1 MKLKNIAV
9 LLTALDSDAQAEI
22 LSGIESYGKEN
33 GCNIAVFMWFTG
45 NYEREKDNM
54 GEVNI
59 CRLPDLNLFDGV
71 ILLANVFHIAF
82 NRNLI
87 EDILETVTCPV
98 VTIGCKYKEA
108 PSVCADNYAGMR
120 ELIEYLVKERGME
133 RLHFVKG
140 IEGNRDADD
149 RYRAYVDVLKENN
162 IPVLPERISKGDFYV
177 TGGESAAK
185 EILNSS
191 LPFPEAIVCA
201 NDTMALTISDIL
213 MEKGYRIPE
222 DVVVTGYDYSLEG
235 RMHFPKITSVDI
247 DSRSLGENAV
257 KTVLEMLQG
266 KMVLNEIT
274 VPGKVV
280 YDGNAVPASISG
292 QNGWEERV
300 REISKAQI
308 NLSDIVQ
315 RKMVHYVTMMEKEI
329 MESGGFEGWNAAVRE
344 FIRVLGP
351 AEFYCCVNKN
361 FIDAVSETVMVE
373 QEEMT
378 VEERLAYT
386 DEVEAV
392 IAYKNGMFRNKSPFL
407 SRYAFDE
414 MFMDAEKGKTF
425 FFSPLHYLER
435 NFGYLIF
442 VDSKFPVRN
451 PLYMTWLIYMGHSVE
466 NIRKQ
471 SMLRNAM
478 ERLDDMYIKDSLT
491 GAYNRFGME
500 RFFVEIRRKCLMSGG
515 YLQMSFVD
523 VDGLKD
529 INDTYG
535 HEEGDRIINAVASL
549 LIKESGRYYVVRF
562 GGDEF
567 VVMGVAASEDEVK
580 AYWKR
585 VEASVAQYNEGKNDR
600 ARMSFSIGYNLIRPD
615 AGTCLEDCIRVADK
629 KMYAEK
635 NRKKAMAGMKE

>member
-22 LSGIESYGKEN
+22 LSGIEQYGKEN

-71 ILLANVFHIAF
+71 ILLANVFHIAV
-82 NRNLI
+82 NRSLI
-87 EDILETVTCPV
+87 EGILEDVTCPI
-98 VTIGCKYKEA
+98 VTIGCQYKDA
-108 PSVCADNYAGMR
+108 PSVCADNYTGMR
-120 ELIEYLVKERGME
+120 ELVEYLVKERGME

-149 RYRAYVDVLKENN
+149 RYRAYVDVLKEND

-213 MEKGYRIPE
+213 MEKGYRVPE

-329 MESGGFEGWNAAVRE
+329 MESGNFEGWNAAVRE
-344 FIRVLGP
+344 FIEVLGP
-351 AEFYCCVNKN
+351 SEFYCCVNQN
-361 FIDAVSETVMVE
+361 FVETVAENAMVE
-373 QEEMT
+373 QEEMS
-378 VEERLAYT
+378 VEEQLAYS
-386 DEVEAV
+386 DKVEVV
-392 IAYKNGMFRNKSPFL
+392 IAYKNGMFREKSPFS

-414 MFMDAEKGKTF
+414 LFMDAEKGKTF

-442 VDSKFPVRN
+442 VDSRFPVRN
-451 PLYMTWLIYMGHSVE
+451 PLYMSWLIYMGHSVE

-500 RFFVEIRRKCLMSGG
+500 RFFVDIKRKCLMSGG

-535 HEEGDRIINAVASL
+535 HEEGDRIINAVAAL
-549 LIKESGRYYVVRF
+549 LKKESGKYYVIRF

-567 VVMGVAASEDEVK
+567 VIMGIASSEDEVK
-580 AYWKR
+580 AYWER
-585 VEASVAQYNEGKNDR
+585 VEAAVARYNEGKSAR
-600 ARMSFSIGYNLIRPD
+600 AKMSFSVGYEIIRPD
-615 AGTCLEDCIRVADK
+615 AAICLEDCIRGADK
-629 KMYAEK
+629 KMYMEK
-635 NRKKAMAGMKE
+635 NRKKALVGTE

>member
-22 LSGIESYGKEN
+22 LSGIEQYGKEN

-45 NYEREKDNM
+45 MYEREKENM

-71 ILLANVFHIAF
+71 ILLANVFHIAV
-82 NRNLI
+82 NRSLI
-87 EDILETVTCPV
+87 EGILENVTCPI
-98 VTIGCKYKEA
+98 VTIGYKYKDA
-108 PSVCADNYAGMR
+108 PYVCADNYSGMR
-120 ELIEYLVKERGME
+120 EMVEYLVKERGMT

-140 IEGNRDADD
+140 IEGNKDADD
-149 RYRAYVDVLKENN
+149 RYRAFVEVLAEHN
-162 IPVLPERISKGDFYV
+162 IPLLPERVSKGDFYV
-177 TGGESAAK
+177 TGGESAAR
-185 EILNSS
+185 EILSSS

-201 NDTMALTISDIL
+201 NDTMALTICDIL
-213 MEKGYRIPE
+213 TEKGYRVPA
-222 DVVVTGYDYSLEG
+222 DVVITGYDYSLEG

-247 DSRSLGENAV
+247 DSHSLGENAV
-257 KTVLEMLQG
+257 KTVLEMIAG
-266 KMVLNEIT
+266 NAVEKEIT
-274 VPGKVV
+274 VPGKVI
-280 YDGNAVPASISG
+280 YEGNAVLTSVTG
-292 QNGWEERV
+292 QSGWEERAK
-300 REISKAQI
+300 EMSKAQI
-308 NLSDIVQ
+308 NLSDIIQ

-329 MESGGFEGWNAAVRE
+329 MESGSFDGWNAAVRE
-344 FIRVLGP
+344 FIEVLGP
-351 AEFYCCVNKN
+351 AEFYCCVNQRFVEEVFEK
-361 FIDAVSETVMVE
+361 AVVD
-373 QEEMT
+373 QEEMS

-386 DEVEAV
+386 EEVEV
-392 IAYKNGMFRNKSPFL
+392 LIAYKNGMFREKSPFL
-407 SRYAFDE
+407 SRCAFDE
-414 MFMDAEKGKTF
+414 LFMDAEKGKTF

-442 VDSKFPVRN
+442 VDSRFPVRN
-451 PLYMTWLIYMGHSVE
+451 PLYISWLIYMGHSVE

-471 SMLRNAM
+471 NMLRNAM

-500 RFFVEIRRKCLMSGG
+500 RFFVDIRRKCLMSGG

-549 LIKESGRYYVVRF
+549 LKNESGKYYVIRF

-567 VVMGVAASEDEVK
+567 VVMGVAASEEEVK

-585 VEASVAQYNEGKNDR
+585 VEAAVDRYNGEKSHR
-600 ARMSFSIGYNLIRPD
+600 ARMSFSIGYDLIRPD

-635 NRKKAMAGMKE
+635 NRKKAMGGTKQ